1 MSKILVV
8 IDMQNDFITG
18 TLGSKDAQAIVPNV
32 KAKIKE
38 YADRGDRIY
47 QRYSWGKLSGN
58 ARRKEI
64 ASKALR

>member
-18 TLGSKDAQAIVPNV
+18 TLGSKEAQAIVPNV
-32 KAKIKE
+32 KAKIKD
-38 YADRGDRIY
+38 YFY